1 MTCLNQ
7 IQIMNFTEFVAFLTN
22 HMGELCEIF
31 LLQVT
36 LTFAIDLT
44 TECINFGSC
53 RNHYFTS
60 FLDQILIIGT
70 KIDLSEDFQKI
81 LLKTAETVNLKS

>member
-1 MTCLNQ
+1 MLQPNSNYEFHQIYCLSHQN
-7 IQIMNFTEFVAFLTN
+7 
-22 HMGELCEIF
+22 MGELCEI
-31 LLQVT
+31 LRVT

-60 FLDQILIIGT
+60 FSDQICIIGN
-70 KIDLSEDFQKI
+70 KIY
-81 LLKTAETVNLKS
+81 LLKDF